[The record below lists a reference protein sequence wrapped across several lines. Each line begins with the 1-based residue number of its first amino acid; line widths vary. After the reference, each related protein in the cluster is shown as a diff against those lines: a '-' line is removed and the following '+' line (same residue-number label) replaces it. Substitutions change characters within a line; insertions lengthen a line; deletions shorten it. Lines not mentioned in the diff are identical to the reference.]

1 MGFEGIPGVI
11 ADLGRLDSAIDG
23 VTTRANAAGAALRAM
38 NSDFGSPFESAGT
51 SAGGSGA
58 GLSTMVGIPGVGWG
72 ESLTPA
78 QKIALGFGVTPGAD
92 SAAVAASFKAL
103 ADKIDKFQGDTNN
116 YWSQLLNKEIP
127 YLTTGATSAA
137 SAEGM
142 VSTILKVFLPGMEKE
157 LQDPKTP
164 KEMQNIIRELM
175 QFAQSGGL
183 QTDKLTGDLE
193 RWLSAHG
200 G

>member
-1 MGFEGIPGVI
+1 MGFGGMSGVI
-11 ADLGRLDSAIDG
+11 VLAGETGSALDSIVVKAD
-23 VTTRANAAGAALRAM
+23 AAAVALTKVEKAAAAVLQQGQWM
-38 NSDFGSPFESAGT
+38 SGPGGT
-51 SAGGSGA
+51 SATGGYQGA
-58 GLSTMVGIPGVGWG
+58 AWG
-72 ESLTPA
+72 ESLTPD

-103 ADKIDKFQGDTNN
+103 ADRIDKFEGNTNN
-116 YWSQLLNKEIP
+116 YWSQLLTKEIP

-142 VSTILKVFLPGMEKE
+142 ISTILKVFLPGMEKE

-164 KEMQNIIRELM
+164 KEMQSIIRELL
-175 QFAQSGGL
+175 QFAQSGVL
-183 QTDKLTGDLE
+183 QTDKISSDLE
-193 RWLSAHG
+193 KWLSAHG

>member
-1 MGFEGIPGVI
+1 MPGLGAFSGIPSI
-11 ADLGRLDSAIDG
+11 E
-23 VTTRANAAGAALRAM
+23 AALAGLTVDLYA
-38 NSDFGSPFESAGT
+38 SLSAQQKFDATRGQWTAGTATTTGEGT
-51 SAGGSGA
+51 SAATGYA
-58 GLSTMVGIPGVGWG
+58 GVAWG

-78 QKIALGFGVTPGAD
+78 QKIAMGLGVTPGAD

-142 VSTILKVFLPGMEKE
+142 ISTILKVFLPGMEQE
-157 LQDPKTP
+157 LQNPKTP
-164 KEMQNIIRELM
+164 KEMRDIVAQLL
-175 QFAQSGGL
+175 QFAQSGHL
-183 QTDKLTGDLE
+183 QTDKLAADLDL
-193 RWLSAHG
+193 WLKAHG